1 MAMQVIRLQG
11 FIGASSIFPPFV
23 PATNGPTAFSPQVK
37 TIVNRLINYRI
48 SIRRPATVQCHRRLS
63 TDAAP
68 SSNHGQGQKSA
79 DHYAVIVIFSRPAP
93 SPLTQ
98 NRTSSDTLPCALFQV
113 NYPNSACV
121 ILGAPIRT
129 HNINTHTSHA
139 QTFPFFERTFLCFYN
154 RPAFNRLSAATAA
167 AAAVVFF
174 CYFSFCGP
182 AIKLYVFHCC
192 PYMNQMENFREPGG
206 VFLHII
212 AMFQPIPLPAHGPAL
227 PFSSAAPNEAIHLGL
242 W

>member
-48 SIRRPATVQCHRRLS
+48 SIRRPVTVQCHRRLS

-167 AAAVVFF
+167 AAVVFF
-174 CYFSFCGP
+174 LLFFILWTRYKVICISLLSLYEPDGKFQRTGGGFLAHYRHVP
-182 AIKLYVFHCC
+182 AD
-192 PYMNQMENFREPGG
+192 P
-206 VFLHII
+206 
-212 AMFQPIPLPAHGPAL
+212 PLCSWASVAFFIRSPQ
-227 PFSSAAPNEAIHLGL
+227 
-242 W
+242 

>member
-79 DHYAVIVIFSRPAP
+79 DHYAVIVIFSRPAL

-167 AAAVVFF
+167 AAVVFF
-174 CYFSFCGP
+174 FV
-182 AIKLYVFHCC
+182 IFH
-192 PYMNQMENFREPGG
+192 F
-206 VFLHII
+206 VD
-212 AMFQPIPLPAHGPAL
+212 PL
-227 PFSSAAPNEAIHLGL
+227 
-242 W
+242 